1 VARIA
6 PTGLTSG
13 PQAPRKEREQGAV
26 APESTSEGRGGRR
39 SGRPEQAEP
48 ASEGED
54 EPETGEGRVVSP
66 RAFSTAEAFSHREF
80 DRMTAG
86 ELRDAERLIDLLRP
100 RLETRLTRRYEH
112 HPHGRRLAP
121 RAMFRRNLATGGDL
135 VEWVWRRRVRRPR
148 TIVVLCDVSGSMERH
163 ARLLLRFVQA
173 LTRAS
178 GVRTESF
185 VFGTRLTRITHEL
198 RGRDPDLAIRRVSET
213 VSDWSGGT
221 RIGESLRAFNLRW
234 ARRVLRT
241 SGVVIV
247 VSDGWDRGDPALVGA
262 ETARLQ
268 RNCHRLIWLNPLAGA
283 DGYEPLAAGMSA
295 AYPSVDDFLR
305 STNWPRSSAWARC
318 WAGWAS
324 VPRAGRRGTDPDG
337 LRVEAGGSGRR
348 SITAVARASSGRRRG
363 RAARPSI
370 RRRPGRWPGE
380 GRGGIVREL
389 LDQVRAWQAEGA
401 ELGRAVVVRTFGSA
415 PRPEGATLVATAD
428 GRLAGPSRAAAWKGR
443 VRGDPARRAD
453 GVSGSSATAS
463 ATSRPGTSAAPAAG
477 RSTCW
482 SSRCPARGGRGSRRT
497 GGVAVVVALPATRRR
512 RPSGRTPPGRRGSAP
527 AFTIAEDGS
536 LAGSTG
542 SPAADAA
549 LAGWPATSWPGAAP
563 RPRRRRPPVVPRGLP
578 DRAAS
583 RHRGR
588 RQVAMPLSRIARE
601 LGYATVVV
609 GRAGGLRHEG
619 ALPDVDA
626 LVVGW
631 PDEVA
636 EEIGLGP
643 ADAVAVLTHDVKFDE
658 PAIVEALRRGCRYVG
673 RSGRGRRRPTAGP
686 PPGGGRGG
694 GRPRPAPRPDRA
706 ASAAGPRPRR
716 PSPSWPR
723 SWPSGTEAPPPRC
736 RRWRGRADGD
746 DRVAGGCAGPGRR
759 MGMRFGGGK
768 VRAQLE
774 GRPSWPTCCRWPGR
788 AGIERLVLVVG
799 RDAGRHPLRAP
810 GLGPEALGGVLVAV
824 TRIPSAAWPRR
835 CASAWLPP
843 RPRRSPPR
851 SWSSWATSRGSARR

>member
-1 VARIA
+1 
-6 PTGLTSG
+6 
-13 PQAPRKEREQGAV
+13 
-26 APESTSEGRGGRR
+26 
-39 SGRPEQAEP
+39 
-48 ASEGED
+48 
-54 EPETGEGRVVSP
+54 
-66 RAFSTAEAFSHREF
+66 
-80 DRMTAG
+80 
-86 ELRDAERLIDLLRP
+86 
-100 RLETRLTRRYEH
+100 
-112 HPHGRRLAP
+112 
-121 RAMFRRNLATGGDL
+121 MFRRNLATGGDL

-295 AYPSVDDFLR
+295 AYPSVDDFL
-305 STNWPRSSAWARC
+305 AIHKHGLARAPGRG
-318 WAGWAS
+318 AG
-324 VPRAGRRGTDPDG
+324 RAGPRCHG
-337 LRVEAGGSGRR
+337 LAAAERIPTVYRVEAGGSGRR

-512 RPSGRTPPGRRGSAP
+512 RPSGRTPPGRRGSSARVH
-527 AFTIAEDGS
+527 DRGGGS

-549 LAGWPATSWPGAAP
+549 LAGMARDLLARGGLRDRGGGGRQWFLE
-563 RPRRRRPPVVPRGLP
+563 GLP

-588 RQVAMPLSRIARE
+588 RQVAMPLSASPAS
-601 LGYATVVV
+601 LATRRWSST
-609 GRAGGLRHEG
+609 GGGLRHEG
-619 ALPDVDA
+619 ALP
-626 LVVGW
+626 
-631 PDEVA
+631 
-636 EEIGLGP
+636 
-643 ADAVAVLTHDVKFDE
+643 TST
-658 PAIVEALRRGCRYVG
+658 
-673 RSGRGRRRPTAGP
+673 RS
-686 PPGGGRGG
+686 
-694 GRPRPAPRPDRA
+694 
-706 ASAAGPRPRR
+706 S
-716 PSPSWPR
+716 S
-723 SWPSGTEAPPPRC
+723 
-736 RRWRGRADGD
+736 
-746 DRVAGGCAGPGRR
+746 
-759 MGMRFGGGK
+759 
-768 VRAQLE
+768 
-774 GRPSWPTCCRWPGR
+774 
-788 AGIERLVLVVG
+788 
-799 RDAGRHPLRAP
+799 AGR
-810 GLGPEALGGVLVAV
+810 
-824 TRIPSAAWPRR
+824 TRWPRR
-835 CASAWLPP
+835 SAWD
-843 RPRRSPPR
+843 RRTPWR
-851 SWSSWATSRGSARR
+851 F